1 MLRTL
6 GELLNKLYNWTSPPR
21 PPWGQRK
28 VAAVERC
35 KQESMYYGLFTKKM
49 AVVLREVAVSGCS
62 FDCSIIIRSLQVDL
76 SDYGVHGWHLN
87 LFALIMYKETF
98 LFLSTFLKFCSFLT
112 FFRKVW
118 FVCISLPICGLGG
131 GFSFVPIMPDLVRSA
146 RWVLFITFLQGS
158 WKKASKVEESVISRA
173 EGRGW

>member
-1 MLRTL
+1 MHQV
-6 GELLNKLYNWTSPPR
+6 NSWTSPPR
-21 PPWGQRK
+21 PPWEQKK
-28 VAAVERC
+28 VAAVERF
-35 KQESMYYGLFTKKM
+35 KQESMYYGLSTKKM
-49 AVVLREVAVSGCS
+49 GRCREVAVSGWS
-62 FDCSIIIRSLQVDL
+62 FDCSIRSLQVDL

-98 LFLSTFLKFCSFLT
+98 LFLWTFLKFCSFLT

-146 RWVLFITFLQGS
+146 RWVFFYCLIGKL
-158 WKKASKVEESVISRA
+158 KKKQARSRK
-173 EGRGW
+173 GL